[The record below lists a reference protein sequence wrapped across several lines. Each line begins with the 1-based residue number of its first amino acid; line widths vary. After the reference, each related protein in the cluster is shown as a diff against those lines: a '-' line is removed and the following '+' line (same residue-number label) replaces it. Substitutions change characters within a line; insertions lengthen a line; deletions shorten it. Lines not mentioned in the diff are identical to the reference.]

1 MAQPTINKHYLKK
14 KIIYLFIYY
23 YKNKQALLDWRE
35 CFIFETTIG
44 WGRPHSMS
52 NIWWDWNEE
61 SSINTLQ
68 IDIAQMRPLNIKYRT
83 SVDLFFG
90 WLTNWP
96 NGDHWQNGNS
106 NFFSFLFYKQIKVI
120 RFSCY
125 WLLFFSVYPLHMY
138 MFYMC
143 VCLKARWGR
152 LIW

>member
-1 MAQPTINKHYLKK
+1 M
-14 KIIYLFIYY
+14 
-23 YKNKQALLDWRE
+23 DWRE
-35 CFIFETTIG
+35 CFIFETTIRR
-44 WGRPHSMS
+44 GRPHSMS
-52 NIWWDWNEE
+52 NIWCDWNEE

-125 WLLFFSVYPLHMY
+125 WLLFLVFTLCICICST
-138 MFYMC
+138 C
-143 VCLKARWGR
+143 VCAWRQDEGDWFGKVLLFLNLRTEDQLLK
-152 LIW
+152 LESFESPPSKDFI